1 MWTTGQRCDTRV
13 SNAMNSPLP
22 GARRP
27 RGADDPTTRYVE
39 PLGGGKRG
47 HCSGGAVRGGEATL
61 RPGVRNNPP
70 EIGLRKVNKSDAF
83 WTSRRGPDLGRVWR
97 ISHRSEHLLAFVVL
111 GTRLGSHGTSCPNKS
126 AEARR
131 RPRTLAA
138 RVWILLSWVI
148 RRTARKRKPRASGA
162 KGITMKRKHRDTAR
176 GPD

>member
-27 RGADDPTTRYVE
+27 RGA
-39 PLGGGKRG
+39 GKRG

-70 EIGLRKVNKSDAF
+70 EIGLRKANKSDAF

-162 KGITMKRKHRDTAR
+162 KGITMKTNTLTRRDGQIKAALPLR
-176 GPD
+176 FL